1 MNAMASRM
9 ARILASADAATALAS
24 VPIAVAD
31 PSDLP
36 ICEAGQSPEE
46 AECTTGCPDN
56 APLDTRGFCTQP
68 GTADITGGP
77 ADVPF
82 APNAG
87 ADPQLPS
94 GADPGISTIR
104 AAAKAVLRQ
113 PSCCCA
119 CCGESRVAAAT
130 SDTQGASSRYGAR
143 SR

>member
-56 APLDTRGFCTQP
+56 APLDTQGFCTQP
-68 GTADITGGP
+68 GTADITEVRPMCRSRPTPERTRSCPP
-77 ADVPF
+77 ARIR
-82 APNAG
+82 
-87 ADPQLPS
+87 
-94 GADPGISTIR
+94 GISTIR
-104 AAAKAVLRQ
+104 AAAKAV
-113 PSCCCA
+113 P
-119 CCGESRVAAAT
+119 GE
-130 SDTQGASSRYGAR
+130 
-143 SR
+143 

>member
-56 APLDTRGFCTQP
+56 APLDTQGFCTQP
-68 GTADITGGP
+68 GTVDITGGP

-94 GADPGISTIR
+94 GADPGDLYDPGGGQGG
-104 AAAKAVLRQ
+104 APAAKLLLRLLRRI
-113 PSCCCA
+113 SGSGRNKRYTR
-119 CCGESRVAAAT
+119 GE
-130 SDTQGASSRYGAR
+130 
-143 SR
+143 